1 MQICNNASVFLEII
15 GANSMRT
22 SLKISIFVFLSL
34 FISGCSNF
42 NEIGLNNPRTVKN
55 PLKTIKDLKIEKML
69 TSGTWKYERQSD
81 DCKDTSWSQN
91 FYSNRYYKSVG
102 AACLIPDAFSV
113 DAENWYLK
121 DKILYVTN
129 LSPNSDDD
137 IILRYG
143 IHYLDKNRLIL
154 SSGGYKYTFVK

>member
-1 MQICNNASVFLEII
+1 M
-15 GANSMRT
+15 
-22 SLKISIFVFLSL
+22 KIFPRISTCVFLSL
-34 FISGCSNF
+34 LISGCSNF
-42 NEIGLNNPRTVKN
+42 NEIGLNTSGSVKN
-55 PLKTIKDLKIEKML
+55 PLKTVKDLKIEKVL
-69 TSGTWKYERQSD
+69 TSGTWTYERQSD
-81 DCKDTSWSQN
+81 DCKDTNWVQN
-91 FYSNRYYKSVG
+91 FHSNRYYKSVG

-143 IHYLDKNRLIL
+143 IHYLDANRLVL
-154 SSGGYKYTFVK
+154 SSGEYKYTFVK

>member
-1 MQICNNASVFLEII
+1 
-15 GANSMRT
+15 MRT
-22 SLKISIFVFLSL
+22 QFKITTFVFLSL

-42 NEIGLNNPRTVKN
+42 NGTRFSNNTGSSKN
-55 PLKTIKDLKIEKML
+55 PLKTLKDLKIEKAL
-69 TSGTWKYERQSD
+69 TSGTWKYERQYD
-81 DCKDTSWSQN
+81 DCNDTNWVQN
-91 FYSNRYYKSVG
+91 FHSNRYYKSVG

-121 DKILYVTN
+121 DQILYVTN

-143 IHYLDKNRLIL
+143 IHYLDQNRLVL
-154 SSGGYKYTFVK
+154 SSGKYIYTFVK